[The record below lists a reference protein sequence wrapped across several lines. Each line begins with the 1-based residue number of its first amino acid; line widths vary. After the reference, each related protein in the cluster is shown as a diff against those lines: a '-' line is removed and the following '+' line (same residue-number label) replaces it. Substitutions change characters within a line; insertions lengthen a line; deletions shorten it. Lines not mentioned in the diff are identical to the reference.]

1 MDDKISS
8 ESFIESIPYDKVNT
22 DKIRQNKAV
31 KTISME

>member
-8 ESFIESIPYDKVNT
+8 KNFIESIPYDKVNT

-31 KTISME
+31 ITISME